1 MTIKLPLLARDLVEA
16 AQAQLAEESERVHK
30 VMLDE
35 ILPKAIDAILTFHA
49 DSKEILRSN
58 GEIQM
63 GDLIPIISKTLWSYP
78 GSFGATRISKM
89 LEIEG
94 LSRPE
99 AEKLTESILNY
110 TRYPMSIV
118 NYMRHLGSSIN
129 SVSNIWNGPRASE
142 AVLTDLGYSKETLP
156 RWNAA
161 IAQIDNSTIRDDRTF
176 QEWLLQLEDYLTVFL
191 PIQARVNRYNA
202 GRDIPSDPDRPRL
215 GEVSLARAYVRRFGN
230 FVAAHTNLTYQKSRS
245 DGAAATVGD
254 EFEKLL
260 RIFSQSKREIFN
272 ELALDYESRSS
283 RISASVSRQTEST
296 KQPSRSSS
304 KGIEQN
310 LNINGKKVEIRSSKA
325 TLPPSLI
332 EAFMKSFILQ
342 QSLNPDQRV
351 LSSRM
356 FVDGDFIEV
365 EVEKPDKSDLRKI
378 QTFIESMYLS

>member
-16 AQAQLAEESERVHK
+16 AQAQLSEESERVHK

-35 ILPKAIDAILTFHA
+35 ILPKAIDAILTYHA
-49 DSKEILRSN
+49 GSKEILRSN
-58 GEIQM
+58 GEVDM
-63 GDLIPIISKTLWSYP
+63 GELTPVIAKTLWSYP

-94 LSRPE
+94 LNKE
-99 AEKLTESILNY
+99 AAEKLTEAILNY

-129 SVSNIWNGPRASE
+129 SVNNIWNGPRASE
-142 AVLTDLGYSKETLP
+142 SVLVQLGYSTEILP

-176 QEWLLQLEDYLTVFL
+176 QEWLMQVEDFLTTFL
-191 PIQARVNRYNA
+191 PIQGRVNRYNA
-202 GRDIPSDPDRPRL
+202 GRDIPPDPDRPRL

-230 FVAAHTNLTYQKSRS
+230 FVAAHTNLNYQKSRS

-254 EFEKLL
+254 EFDKLL
-260 RIFSQSKREIFN
+260 RIFSLSKREIFN
-272 ELALDYESRSS
+272 ELALDYESRAS
-283 RISASVSRQTEST
+283 RISASVSKQVENT
-296 KQPSRSSS
+296 KMPVKSAA

-310 LNINGKKVEIRSSKA
+310 LNINGKKVEIRTSKA
-325 TLPPSLI
+325 TLPPSLV

-342 QSLNPDQRV
+342 QSLNPEQRV

-356 FVDGDFIEV
+356 LVDGDFIEV
-365 EVEKPDKSDLRKI
+365 EVEKPDKSDLKKI
-378 QTFIESMYLS
+378 QSFIESMYLS

>member
-16 AQAQLAEESERVHK
+16 AQAQLSEESERVHK

-35 ILPKAIDAILTFHA
+35 ILPKAIDAILTYHA
-49 DSKEILRSN
+49 GSKEILRSN
-58 GEIQM
+58 GEVNM
-63 GDLIPIISKTLWSYP
+63 GELTPVIAKTLWSYP

-94 LSRPE
+94 LNKE
-99 AEKLTESILNY
+99 AAESLTEAILNY

-129 SVSNIWNGPRASE
+129 SVNNIWNGPRASE
-142 AVLTDLGYSKETLP
+142 SVLVELGYSTEILP

-176 QEWLLQLEDYLTVFL
+176 QEWLMQVEDFLTTFL
-191 PIQARVNRYNA
+191 PIQGRVNRYNA
-202 GRDIPSDPDRPRL
+202 GRDIPPDPDRPRL

-230 FVAAHTNLTYQKSRS
+230 FVAAHTNLNYQKSRS

-254 EFEKLL
+254 EFDKLL
-260 RIFSQSKREIFN
+260 RIFSLSKREIFN
-272 ELALDYESRSS
+272 ELALDYESRAS
-283 RISASVSRQTEST
+283 RISASVSKQVENT
-296 KQPSRSSS
+296 KMPVKSAA

-310 LNINGKKVEIRSSKA
+310 LNINGKKVEIRTSKA
-325 TLPPSLI
+325 TLPPSLV

-342 QSLNPDQRV
+342 QSLNPEQRV

-356 FVDGDFIEV
+356 LVDGDFIEV
-365 EVEKPDKSDLRKI
+365 EVEKPDKSDLKKI
-378 QTFIESMYLS
+378 QSFIESMYLS

>member
-16 AQAQLAEESERVHK
+16 AQTQLSEESERVHK
-30 VMLDE
+30 IMLDE
-35 ILPKAIDAILTFHA
+35 ILPKAIDAILTYHA
-49 DSKEILRSN
+49 ESKEILRSN
-58 GEIQM
+58 GELDM
-63 GDLIPIISKTLWSYP
+63 GELTPIIAKTLWSYP
-78 GSFGATRISKM
+78 GSYGATRISKM

-94 LSRPE
+94 LDKQS
-99 AEKLTESILNY
+99 AESLTEAILNY

-129 SVSNIWNGPRASE
+129 SVTNIWNGPRASE
-142 AVLTDLGYSKETLP
+142 LTLIELGYPKEILS

-161 IAQIDNSTIRDDRTF
+161 ISQIDNSTIRDDRTF
-176 QEWLLQLEDYLTVFL
+176 HEWLLQVEDYLMTFL
-191 PIQARVNRYNA
+191 PIQGRVNRYNA
-202 GRDIPSDPDRPRL
+202 GRDIAPDPDRPRL

-230 FVAAHTNLTYQKSRS
+230 FVAEHANLTYQKSRS

-254 EFEKLL
+254 EFDKLL
-260 RIFSQSKREIFN
+260 IIFSQSKREIFN

-283 RISASVSRQTEST
+283 RISASVT
-296 KQPSRSSS
+296 KQAEGTKKPIKNFA

-310 LNINGKKVEIRSSKA
+310 LNINGKKVEIRTSKA
-325 TLPPSLI
+325 TLPASLV

-356 FVDGDFIEV
+356 MVGGDFIEI
-365 EVEKPDKSDLRKI
+365 EVEKPDRSDLKKI
-378 QTFIESMYLS
+378 QSFIESMYLA